1 MSTPCVFISYR
12 RDDSA
17 GWAGRLGDDLADR
30 VGAERIFRDVKIPA
44 GVDYEQH
51 IERVLDGCQ
60 VVIVVIGPRWAT
72 ATATDATQT
81 PRLHHPDDL
90 LRKEIERALQR
101 SDVEVIPVLVQRAQM
116 PDPRTLPEGLRALT
130 RLQAFELSDA
140 RWVRDMEELVEQ
152 VFEELDDHAP
162 PQPAHEGIGAA
173 SAMVVAGAAGTLLA
187 TLFTEPLAAQRGDA
201 SHAQRLVIYAT
212 ERGLIWAIV
221 GALVL
226 AAACVALRNDRVG
239 ALGWGIV
246 GAGFGAVGGA
256 LGGAAFMVLKD
267 FALKD
272 LDSMGVLTHGVST
285 GLTGIVLGTAV
296 AKVVSGEGTPYR
308 LAGLVGGLLGAI
320 LALAIAGTPGPGT
333 PESATF
339 LLIEAV
345 VMLSA
350 LAAVATALVP
360 GAPAPA
366 EQGQPRPVGA
376 LPRRAAKT

>member
-1 MSTPCVFISYR
+1 MSTPRVFISYR

-30 VGAERIFRDVKIPA
+30 VGAERVFRDVKIPA

-60 VVIVVIGPRWAT
+60 VVIVVIGPHWAT
-72 ATATDATQT
+72 AADATRT
-81 PRLHHPDDL
+81 PRLHHADDL
-90 LRKEIERALQR
+90 LRKEIEHALRR

-130 RLQAFELSDA
+130 RLQAFELSDT

-152 VFEELDDHAP
+152 VFEELDDHTPLRP
-162 PQPAHEGIGAA
+162 PHKGIGAA
-173 SAMVVAGAAGTLLA
+173 PAIVAAGAAGTLLA
-187 TLFTEPLAAQRGDA
+187 TLFTGPLATKRGADA
-201 SHAQRLVIYAT
+201 LEPSRFVFYAA
-212 ERGLIWAIV
+212 ERALIWAIV

-226 AAACVALRNDRVG
+226 AAACVVLRDDRAG
-239 ALGWGIV
+239 ALGWGFV

-256 LGGAAFMVLKD
+256 LGGAVFMALKD

-272 LDSMGVLTHGVST
+272 FDNVGVFTHGLSTALTGVL
-285 GLTGIVLGTAV
+285 LGAAV
-296 AKVVSGEGTPYR
+296 AKVASGERTPYR

-320 LALAIAGTPGPGT
+320 LALAIAGTPHSGQ
-333 PESATF
+333 PESAAF

-350 LAAVATALVP
+350 LVAVTAAFVP
-360 GAPAPA
+360 AAPVPA
-366 EQGQPRPVGA
+366 EQGQPRRVGA
-376 LPRRAAKT
+376 PPRRQVNT